1 MINTAELLNIL
12 AFHQGRQSGISA
24 EKLAVVAGINV
35 RQLRTLIS
43 SLREEGIATC
53 ATPETGYYLAVTP
66 EELQES
72 CKFLHDRAMS
82 SLMLASRMQKI
93 SLPDL
98 LGQLKLNQA

>member
-1 MINTAELLNIL
+1 VNATAMLNLL
-12 AFHQGRQSGISA
+12 AFHQGRERGIKA
-24 EKLAVVAGINV
+24 FDLAQVAGV
-35 RQLRTLIS
+35 TERKLRDLVS
-43 SLREEGIATC
+43 ELREEGIAIC

-72 CKFLHDRAMS
+72 CKFLHDRAMR
-82 SLMLASRMQKI
+82 SLVLASRMQKI